1 MKRSS
6 LTLIAIALIASIV
19 RSKNK
24 VDRVIA
30 NRKKVQDSINR
41 KS

>member
-6 LTLIAIALIASIV
+6 LPLIAIALIASIV
-19 RSKNK
+19 HIKNK
-24 VDRVIA
+24 VDRVIV